1 MLLELLN
8 KYPIFI
14 PYISIMSIV
23 AIIVTIKDKIC
34 AKLDKSR
41 TPEKTLLLISALG
54 GSLAMLITMLLIRHK
69 TRHIKFMLGI
79 PVILI
84 LQIVAVYYL
93 NSVGILF

>member
-8 KYPIFI
+8 KYPIFV
-14 PYISIMSIV
+14 PYIAIISIV
-23 AIIVTIKDKIC
+23 AIVITIKDKIC

-41 TPEKTLLLISALG
+41 TPEKKLLLISALG

-69 TRHIKFMLGI
+69 TRHMKFMIGI

-84 LQIVAVYYL
+84 LQIIIVCYL
-93 NSVGILF
+93 DSIGFLI

>member
-14 PYISIMSIV
+14 PYIAIISIV
-23 AIIVTIKDKIC
+23 AIVVTIKDKIC

-41 TPEKTLLLISALG
+41 TPEKKLMLISALG
-54 GSLAMLITMLLIRHK
+54 GSLAMLLTMFLIRHK
-69 TRHIKFMLGI
+69 TRHMKFMLGI

-84 LQIVAVYYL
+84 LQIIIVCYL
-93 NSVGILF
+93 DSAGILF

>member
-14 PYISIMSIV
+14 PYIAIISIV
-23 AIIVTIKDKIC
+23 AIVITIKDKIC

-41 TPEKTLLLISALG
+41 MPEKKLMLISALG

-69 TRHIKFMLGI
+69 TRHMKFMIGI
-79 PVILI
+79 PVILT
-84 LQIVAVYYL
+84 LQIIIVCYL
-93 NSVGILF
+93 DSMGVLI

>member
-14 PYISIMSIV
+14 PYIAIISIV
-23 AIIVTIKDKIC
+23 AIVITIKDKIC

-41 TPEKTLLLISALG
+41 TPERTLLLISALG

-69 TRHIKFMLGI
+69 TRHMKFMIGI

-84 LQIVAVYYL
+84 LQIIIVCYL
-93 NSVGILF
+93 DSIGFLI